1 MRQPSTAPLSLA
13 HDVSGLGST
22 RVVRFGLS
30 VGRDRDEPDDVATG
44 TQDADVSECAGA
56 LAGTTPVCAGG
67 GGDAGDERAELPPLP
82 APLRGR
88 WPGRIVRPKARQ
100 GVRAPRAVPIRM
112 AWVLEQYRTRHV
124 GWTVKHFHDHLC
136 AHHGFAWSYTWTKT
150 TVQRAGLVSKAPRR
164 GAHRRELCPILG
176 DGVIRRRRE
185 FWFRRSAYRL

>member
-1 MRQPSTAPLSLA
+1 MPQHARMVNGDLRRMSLA

-22 RVVRFGLS
+22 RVVRFGVS

-100 GVRAPRAVPIRM
+100 GVRAPRAGRPDRM
-112 AWVLEQYRTRHV
+112 GARGSTEP
-124 GWTVKHFHDHLC
+124 
-136 AHHGFAWSYTWTKT
+136 AI
-150 TVQRAGLVSKAPRR
+150 RAGRSSTSTTISAPTMASP
-164 GAHRRELCPILG
+164 GATPGPRPPCSAQAWCPRHPG
-176 DGVIRRRRE
+176 AAPTVAGARASPA
-185 FWFRRSAYRL
+185 SA